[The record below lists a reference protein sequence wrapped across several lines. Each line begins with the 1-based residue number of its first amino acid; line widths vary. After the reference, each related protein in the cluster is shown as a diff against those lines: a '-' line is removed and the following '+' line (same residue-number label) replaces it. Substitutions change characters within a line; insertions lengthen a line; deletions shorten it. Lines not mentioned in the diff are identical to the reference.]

1 MGRARGRGRMGN
13 GIKELIIRVD
23 SVHFKENNQFMSLR
37 FQLLYTYTQ
46 SLLIQAGV
54 TYPSEMFTI
63 AYELNLA
70 HELNLVHE
78 LNLAHEL

>member
-1 MGRARGRGRMGN
+1 MEN

-23 SVHFKENNQFMSLR
+23 SVNFRENNQFMYLR
-37 FQLLYTYTQ
+37 FRLPYTCAQ